1 MIKRGIYSCAFPPHE
16 GPSKIPADKPAH
28 QLNSR
33 QVLHK
38 YWARWSRWHKYQPL
52 EHIREYFGEKVAFY
66 YAFIGHYTTWL
77 VPASVMGVGVF
88 VYGCCTLRDNVIVQ
102 ETCHSH
108 NEFKMCPLC
117 DDKDSESCKYWY
129 LSDMCGYILISYLFD
144 NHGTLVYSM
153 FASFWACCFL
163 ESWKR
168 QSAIL
173 ASRWDMVDYIEMQER
188 ARPEYTSKCT
198 EFAEDPITGLIEP
211 HFSHAKRLPRLLVG
225 LLSLLFLM
233 FLSVCCLLLMLLF
246 RAVVTAAMFKNK
258 LFRSAALSVA
268 NTTSA
273 SANFLLVLMLE
284 YLCYYVAF
292 GTTEWEMHR
301 TQTEFEN
308 QVIIKVFL
316 FELFNY
322 YLSIS
327 YTAFFKANLAGKPG
341 DYNRLFGSRFV
352 ECLNGSCMF
361 ELTQYLA
368 IIFIF
373 NQLFAQASE
382 LLYPKLCLLLHRGS
396 VGFPA
401 EQKNSSK
408 QWESD
413 FALIPYQN
421 GLFWEYLEAVM
432 QFGFVTLFVPAFPLA
447 PLFAL
452 INNLVEIRLD
462 ARKLVLETRRPRP
475 ERAQSI
481 GIWFSM
487 LKFIAYLATI
497 SNATLMAFTSEF
509 LPTTVYTMLYNK
521 GLEGYKN
528 FTLNFAP
535 PNTTSEPC
543 RYNGGFSQHQH
554 SEFYWKLMA
563 ARIILTLS
571 FQQVVFAVSRLVSW
585 AIPDVPSQVENRNQR
600 QKYLARKSLIDRDIL
615 GRRFKRVDFFA

>member
-1 MIKRGIYSCAFPPHE
+1 
-16 GPSKIPADKPAH
+16 
-28 QLNSR
+28 
-33 QVLHK
+33 
-38 YWARWSRWHKYQPL
+38 
-52 EHIREYFGEKVAFY
+52 
-66 YAFIGHYTTWL
+66 
-77 VPASVMGVGVF
+77 
-88 VYGCCTLRDNVIVQ
+88 
-102 ETCHSH
+102 
-108 NEFKMCPLC
+108 MCPLC

-153 FASFWACCFL
+153 FASFW

-225 LLSLLFLM
+225 LFSLLFLM

-246 RAVVTAAMFKNK
+246 RAVVMAAMFKNK

-327 YTAFFKANLAGKPG
+327 YTAFFKANLSGKPG

-408 QWESD
+408 QWEAD

-509 LPTTVYTMLYNK
+509 LPTTVYTILYNK